1 MPLDYYTF
9 KVTELS
15 VVVLVVGALIG
26 SYRIRRW
33 PSAVQLLGAG
43 CMATALAIGY
53 LVPTHVDPKTLQLKL
68 GAVWRTQELLSS
80 GGLMLFA
87 IAYTAERL
95 SGRKGP
101 N

>member
-1 MPLDYYTF
+1 MSLNYYTL
-9 KVTELS
+9 KITQLA

-26 SYRIRRW
+26 SYRIRRC
-33 PSAVQLLGAG
+33 AG